1 MRIRLFDATVP
12 TAITLAVAL
21 ALGAAPPAHAA
32 QDAAKE
38 TANETAN
45 ETATPPADPAAAT
58 AVLKKIMDAY
68 RDPRGVEVEVS
79 ARVGASRDGRDEF
92 ADPIEAKFLFTSG
105 RRGIVSLRGF
115 DLRLADGKITATHGS
130 NPLTYLQVSDHD
142 SPYYSLFNAFQ
153 SLPFPELG
161 LALGEDDPGE
171 TCMQLMPQIPNVVP
185 TRLEKEEVDG
195 QVSDVLVLVSDDASE
210 ELRLAYDPETHFVER
225 ASGVIHKGD
234 LVEGGSK
241 LMWVVTSKVK
251 RPKEAPTDATFALD
265 TASRQKVDGLA
276 ALVDARKEAEEDK
289 EVEALKAGDPAPEL
303 ALPKLG
309 EGDWNLIAERPKP
322 VVIDFFAT
330 WCGPCR
336 AALPELAR
344 LQKDFEGRATVV
356 LVNSAEQ
363 GTREERE
370 ARIKELLDPFAAK
383 GTPFEC
389 VLDLDSMAS
398 RRWLVR
404 AFPTTFLVAP
414 DGRIAGVW
422 IGASPSS
429 QRELRKKLEEL
440 CAKPEGGGE
449 PAETPKADPADP
461 KAAGG
466 TP

>member
-12 TAITLAVAL
+12 TAIMLAAAL
-21 ALGAAPPAHAA
+21 AFGAAHHADA
-32 QDAAKE
+32 VQDGSQDAAKE
-38 TANETAN
+38 AA
-45 ETATPPADPAAAT
+45 APPADPAAAT

-68 RDPRGVEVEVS
+68 RDPRGVEIAVS
-79 ARVGASRDGRDEF
+79 TRVGASRDGRDEF
-92 ADPIEAKFLFTSG
+92 SEPIEAKFLFTSG

-142 SPYYSLFNAFQ
+142 SPYYSIFNAFQ

-161 LALGEDDPGE
+161 LALGEDDPTE

-225 ASGVIHKGD
+225 ATGVLQKGD

-241 LMWVVTSKVK
+241 LMWIVSSKVT
-251 RPKEAPTDATFALD
+251 RPKETPTDATFALD

-303 ALPKLG
+303 ALPRLG
-309 EGDWNLIAERPKP
+309 AGDWNLIAERPKP

-363 GTREERE
+363 GTREERAAAPAPA
-370 ARIKELLDPFAAK
+370 ARGAAPCRWWSWAARPRTRSRADTRRRP
-383 GTPFEC
+383 GAVAPGPG
-389 VLDLDSMAS
+389 S
-398 RRWLVR
+398 RRC
-404 AFPTTFLVAP
+404 AAAP
-414 DGRIAGVW
+414 RPPPAG
-422 IGASPSS
+422 AP
-429 QRELRKKLEEL
+429 RR
-440 CAKPEGGGE
+440 P
-449 PAETPKADPADP
+449 
-461 KAAGG
+461 
-466 TP
+466 

>member
-12 TAITLAVAL
+12 TAIMLAAAL
-21 ALGAAPPAHAA
+21 AFGAAHHADA
-32 QDAAKE
+32 VQDGSQDAAKE
-38 TANETAN
+38 AA
-45 ETATPPADPAAAT
+45 APPADPAAAT

-68 RDPRGVEVEVS
+68 RDPRGVEIAVS
-79 ARVGASRDGRDEF
+79 TRVGASRDGRDEF
-92 ADPIEAKFLFTSG
+92 SEPIEAKFLFTSG
-105 RRGIVSLRGF
+105 RRAIVSLRGF

-161 LALGEDDPGE
+161 LALGEDDPTE

-225 ASGVIHKGD
+225 ATGVLQKGD

-241 LMWVVTSKVK
+241 LMWIVSSKVT
-251 RPKEAPTDATFALD
+251 RPKETPTDATFALD

-303 ALPKLG
+303 ALPRLG
-309 EGDWNLIAERPKP
+309 AGDWNLIAERPKP

-344 LQKDFEGRATVV
+344 LQKDFEGRATVL

-414 DGRIAGVW
+414 DGRLAGVW

-429 QRELRKKLEEL
+429 QRELRQKLEEL
-440 CAKPEGGGE
+440 CAKPAVAPE
-449 PAETPKADPADP
+449 ADAPKAEPVAPKPA
-461 KAAGG
+461 G
-466 TP
+466 TTP

>member
-1 MRIRLFDATVP
+1 
-12 TAITLAVAL
+12 
-21 ALGAAPPAHAA
+21 
-32 QDAAKE
+32 
-38 TANETAN
+38 
-45 ETATPPADPAAAT
+45 
-58 AVLKKIMDAY
+58 
-68 RDPRGVEVEVS
+68 
-79 ARVGASRDGRDEF
+79 
-92 ADPIEAKFLFTSG
+92 
-105 RRGIVSLRGF
+105 
-115 DLRLADGKITATHGS
+115 
-130 NPLTYLQVSDHD
+130 
-142 SPYYSLFNAFQ
+142 
-153 SLPFPELG
+153 
-161 LALGEDDPGE
+161 
-171 TCMQLMPQIPNVVP
+171 MPQIPNVVP

-225 ASGVIHKGD
+225 ATGVLQKGD

-241 LMWVVTSKVK
+241 LMWIVSSKVT
-251 RPKEAPTDATFALD
+251 RPKETPTDATFALD

-303 ALPKLG
+303 ALPRLG
-309 EGDWNLIAERPKP
+309 AGDWNLIAERPKP

-414 DGRIAGVW
+414 DGRLAGVW

-429 QRELRKKLEEL
+429 QRELRQKLEEL
-440 CAKPEGGGE
+440 CAKPAVAPE
-449 PAETPKADPADP
+449 ADAPKAEPVAPKPA
-461 KAAGG
+461 G
-466 TP
+466 TTP